1 MLAPSSGG
9 FGHAVVLQPPL
20 MSLATPPLLA
30 RLAGAK
36 RVLIAGAG
44 GGYDVFAGIPLA
56 VHLMAQGTHVTFA
69 NLTFTY
75 VGGTDAQFIAP
86 NIALVTSDTIG
97 EDHYFPER
105 SLARWLLQRGID
117 ARVYTL
123 DKVGVDPLTRAYRE
137 LVHLTRADTVVLVDG
152 GTDIL
157 MRGDEAG
164 LGTPQE
170 DVTSLAAVHALDI
183 PTKLV
188 ACLGFGVDAFH
199 GVCHAHFLENV
210 AALETDGAFLGAF
223 SVPRSSREG
232 AAYLDAVEL
241 AHRDNPAR
249 VSIVNASISSALR
262 GQFGNVPLSE
272 RTARSELFINPLMS
286 MYFGFE
292 LDAVARRCLYLDQ
305 LRGTRTIFEVSAV
318 IEAFRHEVTTRPRRS
333 IPH

>member
-9 FGHAVVLQPPL
+9 LGHAVVLQPPL

-86 NIALVTSDTIG
+86 NIPLVTSDTIG

-123 DKVGVDPLTRAYRE
+123 DKVGVDIPSLPSTRE
-137 LVHLTRADTVVLVDG
+137 SL
-152 GTDIL
+152 
-157 MRGDEAG
+157 
-164 LGTPQE
+164 
-170 DVTSLAAVHALDI
+170 SLAGEDLTGQI
-183 PTKLV
+183 
-188 ACLGFGVDAFH
+188 
-199 GVCHAHFLENV
+199 
-210 AALETDGAFLGAF
+210 AFLAVGWEE
-223 SVPRSSREG
+223 PRAIR
-232 AAYLDAVEL
+232 
-241 AHRDNPAR
+241 R
-249 VSIVNASISSALR
+249 
-262 GQFGNVPLSE
+262 FG
-272 RTARSELFINPLMS
+272 LF
-286 MYFGFE
+286 
-292 LDAVARRCLYLDQ
+292 RCL
-305 LRGTRTIFEVSAV
+305 
-318 IEAFRHEVTTRPRRS
+318 AFF
-333 IPH
+333 

>member
-1 MLAPSSGG
+1 
-9 FGHAVVLQPPL
+9 

-30 RLAGAK
+30 RLSGAK
-36 RVLIAGAG
+36 RVLISGAG

-56 VHLMAQGTHVTFA
+56 VHLLAQGTHVTFA

-75 VGGTDAQFIAP
+75 VGGTDAQYTAPHIAQ
-86 NIALVTSDTIG
+86 VTGDTIG

-105 SLARWLLQRGID
+105 SLARWLEQRGID

-123 DKVGVDPLTRAYRE
+123 DKVGVAPMTRAYRE
-137 LVHLTRADTVVLVDG
+137 LVQLTRSDAVVLVDG

-183 PTKLV
+183 PIKLV
-188 ACLGFGVDAFH
+188 ACLGFGVDTFH

-210 AALETDGAFLGAF
+210 AALETEGAFLGAF
-223 SVPRSSREG
+223 SVPRSSPEG

-241 AHRDNPAR
+241 AHRDNPSR

-262 GQFGNVPLSE
+262 GQFGNVYLSE
-272 RTARSELFINPLMS
+272 RTARSELFISPLMA

-292 LDAVARRCLYLDQ
+292 LGAVARRCLYLEELSD
-305 LRGTRTIFEVSAV
+305 TRTMFEVSAV
-318 IEAFRHEVTTRPRRS
+318 IEAFRHEVTMRPRRS